1 MCLTMNIDIISDD
14 VLVARVDGGVLAAI
28 EREKGKKGRLHLSR
42 SDGEGAFA
50 YLSGIQSLMP
60 GKALNLTIVCRK

>member
-1 MCLTMNIDIISDD
+1 
-14 VLVARVDGGVLAAI
+14 
-28 EREKGKKGRLHLSR
+28 LHLSR
-42 SDGEGAFA
+42 FDGEGAFA

>member
-1 MCLTMNIDIISDD
+1 MNIDIISDD

-42 SDGEGAFA
+42 FDGEGAFA

>member
-28 EREKGKKGRLHLSR
+28 ERAKGKKV
-42 SDGEGAFA
+42 ACA
-50 YLSGIQSLMP
+50 YLASTE
-60 GKALNLTIVCRK
+60 KALSPFFPTFNL